1 MFGATTTNSNID
13 TDYHEHNGLN
23 NNIDIIT
30 NVTDDYLQEAV
41 ESMVGKVRSGILE
54 VDNINLEEIFEK
66 YREECESRFDLCHN
80 DITDLRP
87 TSRLTKIIPEVT
99 WGKNLSWIHILTIK
113 YQKNGKN

>member
-1 MFGATTTNSNID
+1 MNTMVV
-13 TDYHEHNGLN
+13 LN

-66 YREECESRFDLCHN
+66 YREECESRFDLCHS
-80 DITDLRP
+80 DITGFKTHFTVDKNY
-87 TSRLTKIIPEVT
+87 SRSDV
-99 WGKNLSWIHILTIK
+99 GKNSSWIHILTIK